1 MKKSNVFLLG
11 IGYVA
16 GLLVALKFT
25 KDGKGKDL
33 STLTEDIKKVHST
46 LWTEAEKKV
55 LSPEN
60 RERVAELKAQAL
72 VEITAFK
79 KTAEKELKALAK
91 KSNLKKDELMDEA
104 QKLYDRRAEII
115 EDLMNEGEKFAE
127 SAKSESE
134 DVAKRLSKKVE
145 TVKKDLIYDLTDAY
159 KTLKKKL
166 K

>member
-11 IGYVA
+11 LGYVA

-25 KDGKGKDL
+25 KDGKDKDL

-72 VEITAFK
+72 TEIAAFK
-79 KTAEKELKALAK
+79 KTAEKELKAL
-91 KSNLKKDELMDEA
+91 
-104 QKLYDRRAEII
+104 
-115 EDLMNEGEKFAE
+115 
-127 SAKSESE
+127 
-134 DVAKRLSKKVE
+134 
-145 TVKKDLIYDLTDAY
+145 T
-159 KTLKKKL
+159 KT
-166 K
+166 